1 MSNFKH
7 WFIQVVLFSFY
18 FAISYNLA
26 LPNVVLSGVIAL
38 LLVCVFTNA
47 NRINSL
53 QDGVI
58 NSFQLNDELHRE
70 KNQIIEEL
78 EEKIMELESRL
89 GALDNRV
96 FDLELPE
103 SDAFDEYNYEK

>member
-26 LPNVVLSGVIAL
+26 LPNIVLSGVIAL

-58 NSFQLNDELHRE
+58 YSFQLNDELHRE
-70 KNQIIEEL
+70 KNLIIEEL
-78 EEKIMELESRL
+78 EKKIMELESRL
-89 GALDNRV
+89 GELDNRV

-103 SDAFDEYNYEK
+103 SDAFDEYNY